1 MAELT
6 KETIRYLSQLCRIH
20 CTEAEEEALLKDMQR
35 ILGYI
40 EQLQSID
47 TEGVPACSHVI
58 AAMSNVTRDDAVGK
72 TLSRELFLADAPEHV
87 GGMIRVPPVLQQDPQ

>member
-58 AAMSNVTRDDAVGK
+58 AGMNNVTRDDAIGK
-72 TLSRELFLADAPEHV
+72 TLPRELFLADAPEHV

>member
-6 KETIRYLSQLCRIH
+6 KETIRYLSKLCRIH
-20 CTEAEEEALLKDMQR
+20 VTEEEEDGLLSDLQR

-47 TEGVPACSHVI
+47 TEGVPASSHVI
-58 AAMSNVTRDDAVGK
+58 PGVCNVTRDDVAGEILPRE
-72 TLSRELFLADAPEHV
+72 TFLSNAPDHV
-87 GGMIRVPPVLQQDPQ
+87 AGMIRVPPVLQQEPS

>member
-6 KETIRYLSQLCRIH
+6 KETIRYLSKLSRIH
-20 CTEAEEEALLKDMQR
+20 CSEEDEEALLKDLQR

-40 EQLQSID
+40 EQLQNID

-58 AAMSNVTRDDAVGK
+58 AGMNNVLRDDVVGD
-72 TLSRELFLADAPEHV
+72 TMPRELFLNNAPEHV
-87 GGMIRVPPVLQQDPQ
+87 GGMIRVPTVLQQDPQ